1 MERWLLLFILG
12 AILSLFL
19 PTVPELFLIIIVF
32 IAGAITLFA
41 NKFRNLS
48 GLLFGAGFIW
58 WCAHHH
64 FDALITNELTPSE
77 VYLTPISVKG
87 SVISLVN
94 NDDVDKRFTLKIL
107 SVSNRKLSKPLKVRL
122 TWYKAPVN
130 LSSGDNIDVWV
141 RLKPSQSLANPGS
154 FSYQRWLLSHEI
166 IAKGYI
172 SNTDNPNPLVK
183 PKPTISQRL
192 LNTLKT
198 LIPDSEV
205 KPLMLALTLG
215 YRQEFTSAHWQ
226 VLQNTGTAHLM
237 AISGLHLGIIA
248 ALGYWLGRGTLLLCP
263 PHWFYRCPLW
273 LVPILTSCGFA
284 FGYAFISSFSTPT
297 LRALI
302 MVLLFW
308 CLRIIYGRMH
318 LVLWFAL
325 GLVLV
330 IMVRPFALISS
341 SFWLSFLALLS
352 ILILIFWGNF
362 KAGKGITEKLWL
374 FIKLQLFLSLFLL
387 PINLLLFGQS
397 SLLPWAANIWILPWF
412 SALLMP
418 MLLLMTLLSLWLPV
432 TSAWLAGICQW
443 QLEIIWQQLLWLNEL
458 EFSLITISSFTL
470 MAVLNIA
477 AWVIVQLGRVTP
489 AGKVVFGGLLA
500 VNILAGLIVSTTN
513 KATRQDVSN
522 LPWSI
527 SVLDVGHGLSVVL
540 ERDKKVLVY
549 DTGASYGEDQSIAQS
564 IIHPYLR
571 RRFVKTPDYL
581 FVSHSDND
589 HAGGLAYVLTHLK
602 PKSVVANIIPE
613 ELRNK
618 GVGETSLINSL
629 QQCSANQTWNWQGLT
644 IQALWPI
651 GPKWQENED
660 SCVLLVSDAKHK
672 LLLTGDIPASV
683 EKRLL
688 EHFSATNIDILI
700 VPHHG
705 SKSSSSEV
713 FIESI
718 RPKHA
723 IFSAAYLNRWN
734 MPSDTV
740 TSRYQKVGAKLYNT
754 ADSGMIRLTIGDTG
768 IEAKKYRTDMAPF
781 WFYNQFATLAEG
793 QSSIKAMPK
802 SW

>member
-1 MERWLLLFILG
+1 MERWLLSFILG

-32 IAGAITLFA
+32 ITGAITLFA
-41 NKFRNLS
+41 NKLRNLS
-48 GLLFGAGFIW
+48 GLLLGAGFIW

-64 FDALITNELTPSE
+64 FDALNINELTPSE
-77 VYLTPISVKG
+77 VYLKPVSVKG
-87 SVISLVN
+87 SIISLVN
-94 NDDVDKRFTLKIL
+94 NDDIDKRITLKIL
-107 SVSNRKLSKPLKVRL
+107 SVSGRRLSKPLKVRL
-122 TWYKAPVN
+122 TWYKAPID
-130 LSSGDNIDVWV
+130 LSNGDNLDVRV

-154 FSYQRWLLSHEI
+154 FSYQRWLLSREI

-172 SNTDNPNPLVK
+172 SNNDNPNPLVQ
-183 PKPTISQRL
+183 PSPTISQRML
-192 LNTLKT
+192 DTLKT

-215 YRQEFTSAHWQ
+215 YRQEFTSQHWQ

-248 ALGYWLGRGTLLLCP
+248 ALGYWLGRGALMLCP
-263 PHWFYRCPLW
+263 AHWFYRYPLW
-273 LVPILTSCGFA
+273 LLPIVTSCGFA

-308 CLRIIYGRMH
+308 LLRIVHGRMH
-318 LVLWFAL
+318 LLLWFAL
-325 GLVLV
+325 GLALV
-330 IMVRPFALISS
+330 ILVRPFALISS

-362 KAGKGITEKLWL
+362 KDGKGITQKLWL

-397 SLLPWAANIWILPWF
+397 SVLPWAANIWILPWF

-418 MLLLMTLLSLWLPV
+418 MLLLMTLLSLWLPA
-432 TSAWLAGICQW
+432 TSAWLADICRW

-458 EFSLITISSFTL
+458 EFSLITISSITL
-470 MAVLNIA
+470 MVVLNIA
-477 AWVIVQLGRVTP
+477 VWVIAQLVRVTP
-489 AGKVVFGGLLA
+489 AGKVVLGSLLA
-500 VNILAGLIVSTTN
+500 LNILAGLVVSITN
-513 KATRQDVSN
+513 KPATIDVSN

-540 ERDKKVLVY
+540 ERGNKALVY
-549 DTGASYGEDQSIAQS
+549 DTGASYGKDLSIAQS

-571 RRFVKTPDYL
+571 RRFVKTPEYL

-589 HAGGLAYVLTHLK
+589 HAGGLPYVLEHLK
-602 PKSVVANIIPE
+602 PTWVVANINSDDYRDWQTTAGHLVNP
-613 ELRNK
+613 LQSC
-618 GVGETSLINSL
+618 TS
-629 QQCSANQTWNWQGLT
+629 NQTWNWQGLT
-644 IQALWPI
+644 IKALWPI
-651 GPKWQENED
+651 EPNWQENED
-660 SCVLLVSDAKHK
+660 SCVLLVSDAKHQ

-688 EHFSATNIDILI
+688 EDISATKIDILI

-705 SKSSSSEV
+705 SKSSSSAE

-718 RPKHA
+718 QPKHA

-768 IEAKKYRTDMAPF
+768 IHAEKYRTDMAPF
-781 WFYNQFATLAEG
+781 WFYNQFATLAED
-793 QSSIKAMPK
+793 QTSIKPMPK